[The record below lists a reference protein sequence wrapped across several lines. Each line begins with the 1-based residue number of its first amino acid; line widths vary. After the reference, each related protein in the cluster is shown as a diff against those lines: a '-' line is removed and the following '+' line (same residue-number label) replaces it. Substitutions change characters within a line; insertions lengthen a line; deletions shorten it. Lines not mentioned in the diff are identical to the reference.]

1 MSTDASSS
9 SLPAPDEESGAFVP
23 AFARRPVPPPSA
35 LEKPL
40 TRERLPGIPPG
51 FVIRAALQLRR
62 FVLDVTDAMVPVEVA
77 LLERSTGMIHT
88 MTLAAMTRYGIA
100 DELAAGPLSADEIA
114 ARVGTNADA
123 THRTLRWLA
132 GSGVF
137 ALRPDGRFE
146 NNRLSKGLM
155 RGRRT
160 RGREWTQYFG
170 SLSNLAAWCDF
181 ERTLETGKN
190 AFERVMGESI
200 WAWFDRHPD
209 ERENFAHAMMGITV
223 AVAPLVADLF
233 PFGESRVICDVGGG
247 TGTLLSELLVRYPHL
262 RGILA
267 DGAGVC
273 AKAGELL
280 AGRGVADRVEVA
292 IANFFESVPL
302 GADTYVLKSVLHDWS
317 DEQCLTILRNVRRA
331 VPSGGRV
338 LLVEFLVERNDTM
351 GVGPMIDLQMM
362 MVCSEGRERS
372 RSDHERLLRDSGF
385 APGRVF
391 AHPSIAV
398 IEGLPVQSA

>member
-1 MSTDASSS
+1 MSTDEASS
-9 SLPAPDEESGAFVP
+9 SLPARPDEESGAFEP

-35 LEKPL
+35 FDQPF
-40 TRERLPGIPPG
+40 TRERLPGMPPG
-51 FVIRAALQLRR
+51 FVISAALKLRR
-62 FVLDVTDAMVPVEVA
+62 WVLDVTDAMVPVEVA

-88 MTLAAMTRYGIA
+88 VTLAAMTRYGIA
-100 DELAAGPLSADEIA
+100 DVLASGPLSADEIA

-132 GSGVF
+132 GGGVF
-137 ALRPDGRFE
+137 TLRPDGRFE
-146 NNRLSKGLM
+146 NNRLSKGLL

-170 SLSNLAAWCDF
+170 SLSNLASWCDF

-190 AFERVMGESI
+190 AFERVLGESI
-200 WAWFDRHPD
+200 WTWFDRHPD

-223 AVAPLVADLF
+223 AVAPLVAELF
-233 PFGESRVICDVGGG
+233 PFGESSVICDIGGG
-247 TGTLLSELLVRYPHL
+247 TGTLLSELLVRHPHL

-273 AKAGELL
+273 AQARELL
-280 AGRGVADRVEVA
+280 AGRGVADRVEVV
-292 IANFFESVPL
+292 IANFFESVPP
-302 GADTYVLKSVLHDWS
+302 GADTYVLKNVLHDWT
-317 DEQCLTILRNVRRA
+317 DEQSRAILRNVRRA

-338 LLVEFLVERNDTM
+338 LIVEMLVEQNDPS

-362 MVCSEGRERS
+362 MVCSDGRERG
-372 RSDHERLLRDSGF
+372 RSDFERLLRDAGF
-385 APGRVF
+385 TPGRVF
-391 AHPSIAV
+391 AHPSMAV
-398 IEGLPVQSA
+398 IEGLPA

>member
-1 MSTDASSS
+1 MSIDQSSS
-9 SLPAPDEESGAFVP
+9 SRPAQNDEQGAFVP
-23 AFARRPVPPPSA
+23 AFVRRPVPPPSA
-35 LEKPL
+35 FEKPL
-40 TRERLPGIPPG
+40 THERLPGVPPG
-51 FVIRAALQLRR
+51 FVISAALKLRR

-88 MTLAAMTRYGIA
+88 MTLAAMTRFGIA
-100 DELAAGPLSADEIA
+100 DVLASGPLAADEIA
-114 ARVGTNADA
+114 ARVGTDADA

-132 GSGVF
+132 GVGVF
-137 ALRPDGRFE
+137 ALRSDGRFE
-146 NNRLSKGLM
+146 NNRLSRGLL

-170 SLSNLAAWCDF
+170 SLTNLAAWCDF
-181 ERTLETGKN
+181 DRTLETGKN

-223 AVAPLVADLF
+223 AIAPLVAGLF
-233 PFGESRVICDVGGG
+233 PFGESSVICDVGGG
-247 TGTLLSELLVRYPHL
+247 TGTLLSELLVRHPHL

-267 DGAGVC
+267 DAPGVC

-280 AGRGVADRVEVA
+280 AGRGVADRVEITA
-292 IANFFESVPL
+292 ANFFESVPL

-317 DEQCLTILRNVRRA
+317 DEQCLAILRNVRRA
-331 VPSGGRV
+331 VPAGGRV

-362 MVCSEGRERS
+362 MACCEGRERS
-372 RSDHERLLRDSGF
+372 RADHERLLRDSGF
-385 APGRVF
+385 ALGRVF
-391 AHPSIAV
+391 AHPSISV
-398 IEGLPVQSA
+398 IEGLPA